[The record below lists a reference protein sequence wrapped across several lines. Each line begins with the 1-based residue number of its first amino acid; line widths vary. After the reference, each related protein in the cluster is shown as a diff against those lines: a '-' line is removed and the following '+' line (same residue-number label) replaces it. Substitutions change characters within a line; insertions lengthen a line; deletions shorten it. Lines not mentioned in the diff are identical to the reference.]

1 MVDLRFL
8 STSNLRVETVTK
20 PFHETALHVAA
31 EHDHSE
37 IAELLLDTNRGAVD
51 SLKEEKL
58 RVTALHVV
66 AEAGY
71 VATCR
76 VLVRHGADVSRTT
89 AHGSTPL
96 HLAARGC
103 NVEVINIFEKYLLVT
118 EKYLQVL
125 SVLLERAARADTEL
139 VNARDGDGRTALVV
153 ASSSES
159 QGATDCMRELIR
171 AGAALDLQNSHGNT
185 ALHNA
190 AIGQ

>member
-1 MVDLRFL
+1 MIVISWLTFV

-37 IAELLLDTNRGAVD
+37 IAELLLDNNRGAVD

-103 NVEVINIFEKYLLVT
+103 NVEVITFFKKNI
-118 EKYLQVL
+118 
-125 SVLLERAARADTEL
+125 S
-139 VNARDGDGRTALVV
+139 
-153 ASSSES
+153 
-159 QGATDCMRELIR
+159 
-171 AGAALDLQNSHGNT
+171 
-185 ALHNA
+185 
-190 AIGQ
+190 